1 MPAKYKP
8 FLFVFFLL
16 FFISASEASAQVVI
30 NEFSPSTLK
39 DWVEIYNTN
48 DSLVDLSNYRIRD
61 TTDNNKKDLFGS
73 LEVGGVVSFDF
84 GRSLNKDGDTVK
96 LILVDGENETL
107 IDSISYGG
115 DGNLCLPSEQG
126 SIGRAPDG
134 SSTIERFSIHTRDSL
149 NGTSNLDP
157 CPSPTLEPTPT
168 PTHGPTSTPIPTST
182 KTPTATPKPTVKAVA
197 TKKPKVISTKTTSDE
212 SETEVLGL
220 REGLEAPSP
229 TPIPESEEKRK
240 IPITAVLFVL
250 GGLGFMG
257 VAGYP
262 FLKSMKKRYNIKN
275 EEETGAEGGFKSGDN

>member
-1 MPAKYKP
+1 MLAKCKL

-39 DWVEIYNTN
+39 DWVEIHNTN
-48 DSLVDLSNYRIRD
+48 DSLVDLSVYRIRD

-73 LEVGGVVSFDF
+73 LEAGGVVSFDF

-107 IDSISYGG
+107 VDSISYGG

-134 SSTIERFSIHTRDSL
+134 SSTIERFSIHTRDFL

-157 CPSPTLEPTPT
+157 CPSPTPETTPT
-168 PTHGPTSTPIPTST
+168 PTHGPTSTPTSTPT
-182 KTPTATPKPTVKAVA
+182 KTPTATPKPTVKAVV
-197 TKKPKVISTKTTSDE
+197 TKKPKIISTKTTSDE
-212 SETEVLGL
+212 EETGVLGL
-220 REGLEAPSP
+220 REGLEVPSP
-229 TPIPESEEKRK
+229 TPIPEPEEKGK

-262 FLKSMKKRYNIKN
+262 FLKSMKKRYNIRS